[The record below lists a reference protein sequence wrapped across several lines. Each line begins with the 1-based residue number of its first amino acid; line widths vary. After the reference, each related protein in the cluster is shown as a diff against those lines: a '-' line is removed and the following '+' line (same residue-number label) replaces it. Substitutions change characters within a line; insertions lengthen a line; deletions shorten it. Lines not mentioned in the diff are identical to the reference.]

1 VAIQEG
7 TVPRKK
13 NTRLSTI
20 YEMNESRVA
29 VCGSSRDQ
37 SIAGWGRMHEILS
50 LVNIAA
56 SSAAA

>member
-1 VAIQEG
+1 M
-7 TVPRKK
+7 K
-13 NTRLSTI
+13 L
-20 YEMNESRVA
+20 MRVELPF
-29 VCGSSRDQ
+29 VGRVGVQ